1 MTRRDFVSLAAVPF
15 APEPVIDIHQ
25 HTYYH
30 GRSDDDLV
38 AHQRAMGVTT
48 TILLPAGSQYGLAAE
63 CGSNDSV
70 AAVVRRYPAEFVRF
84 ANELPDIPET
94 RAVIER
100 HLRSGAIGIGEQK
113 FPVRVDS
120 PAIHLISSIAR
131 DFRVPVLLHF
141 EHETYN
147 TRFNDFERVLKRFH
161 DVNFIG
167 HAQTWWANIS
177 KDHDQ
182 SVLYPRTR
190 VIRGGLTD
198 ILLSNH
204 SNLYGDLS
212 AGSGLNSMLR
222 DEDHARGFLER
233 HQNRLLYGSDCN
245 DSEAGTDR
253 CTGTLILRAVRRL
266 ASPTVVPKILSGN
279 ALRLFGNSIKGR
291 RV

>member
-1 MTRRDFVSLAAVPF
+1 MKRRDFLSLAAVPF
-15 APEPVIDIHQ
+15 APEPLIDIHQ

-30 GRSDDDLV
+30 ERSDDDLI

-70 AAVVRRYPAEFVRF
+70 AAVARRHPSEFVRF

-94 RAVIER
+94 RDVIER
-100 HLRSGAIGIGEQK
+100 HLRAGAIGIGEQK

-120 PAIHLISSIAR
+120 PAIHLIASIAR
-131 DFRVPVLLHF
+131 DFHVPVLLHF

-147 TRFNDFERVLKRFH
+147 TRFHEFERVLKRFPE
-161 DVNFIG
+161 VNFIG

-177 KDHDQ
+177 KDHEQ
-182 SVLYPRTR
+182 PILYPKTP

-198 ILLSNH
+198 HLLSNYP
-204 SNLYGDLS
+204 NVYGDLS

-233 HQNRLLYGSDCN
+233 HQDRLLFGSDCN
-245 DSEAGTDR
+245 DSEAGTGR
-253 CTGTLILRAVRRL
+253 CTGTLILRAIRRL
-266 ASPTVVPKILSGN
+266 ASPAAVPKILSGN
-279 ALRLFGNSIKGR
+279 ALRLFGNSIKNP